1 MSPRKIFLFI
11 IVLLEWF
18 SLIAQMI
25 LHMKASPAS
34 YGEALTRYFSFFT
47 VLTNLLVAFYS
58 TDLFL
63 TSRSSAKGFFHR
75 ASVQTA
81 ITLYI
86 TVVGL
91 VYNIVLRNLWESHG
105 LQAVLHDLLHTVLPI
120 MTIFYWY
127 KWINTKKLHFSNIPA
142 WLIYPAVYSIFIFV
156 RGPFAKWYPY
166 PFLNV
171 GELGYIKVIL
181 NSVILVFVFLIF
193 SILFVIVG
201 KKKNI
206 R

>member
-1 MSPRKIFLFI
+1 MSPRKIFLSV

-18 SLIAQMI
+18 SLIAQLI
-25 LHMKASPAS
+25 LHMKASPAMF
-34 YGEALTRYFSFFT
+34 GEALARYFSFFT
-47 VLTNLLVAFYS
+47 VLTNIMVALY
-58 TDLFL
+58 TTNLFF

-86 TVVGL
+86 TIVGL
-91 VYNIVLRNLWESHG
+91 VYNIVLRTLWDPHG
-105 LQAVLHDLLHTVLPI
+105 LQAVVDDLLHTLLPVLAI
-120 MTIFYWY
+120 IYWY
-127 KWINTKKLHFSNIPA
+127 KWINTKRLHFSNIPA
-142 WLIYPAVYSIFIFV
+142 WLIYPAVYSIVIFV

-171 GELGYIKVIL
+171 EDLGYPKVIL
-181 NSVILVFVFLIF
+181 NTVILVFVFLIF
-193 SILFVIVG
+193 SILFVFVG